1 MTIYK
6 MIIHIFST
14 YWKELIIYFL
24 IFLGF
29 VFVAI
34 GQPEAGE
41 NQAFS
46 SVTLDIAVVNHSDDQ
61 LSEHLVDYL
70 SASHEVEMLSDVTI
84 EDVENEVFSGTYQ
97 GMLYIPQDFEE
108 LVINGQAGQVE
119 LLLNERDM
127 SSAQLNTEV
136 DNYLRLANARV
147 ASGVSDTSEL
157 TNQLDSTLN
166 ETAEVEMVGGLDN
179 QNILLAYTTGIALV
193 GYFVLQIILGT
204 VGMAM
209 SEIKSDKIQDRINL
223 SGISNLKYNTQ
234 VVLGQVTYG
243 GLILL
248 VTISVLWFYIPSSIP
263 IDYVRVIISLT
274 LFILTALSMAFLMTA
289 ITNNR
294 NTINGLTTVISLGLA
309 FLSGLFIPYEIMG
322 TAIQRI
328 AHFSPLFYFRQ
339 SVMKDIN
346 SYSDLLTEWGL
357 LLAFAVVFTLLGVAI
372 SQQKRAGKG

>member
-294 NTINGLTTVISLGLA
+294 NIINGLTTVISLGLA

>member
-41 NQAFS
+41 NQEFS

-70 SASHEVEMLSDVTI
+70 SASHEVEMLSDVII

-234 VVLGQVTYG
+234 VVLGQITYG

-294 NTINGLTTVISLGLA
+294 NIINGLTTVISLGLA

-372 SQQKRAGKG
+372 SHQKRAGKG

>member
-41 NQAFS
+41 NQEFS

-119 LLLNERDM
+119 LLLNERNM

-166 ETAEVEMVGGLDN
+166 EIAEVEMVGGLDN

-234 VVLGQVTYG
+234 VVLGQITYG

-274 LFILTALSMAFLMTA
+274 LFILTALSMAFLMTS

-294 NTINGLTTVISLGLA
+294 NIINGLTTVISLGLA

>member
-41 NQAFS
+41 NQEFS

-234 VVLGQVTYG
+234 VVLGQITYG

-274 LFILTALSMAFLMTA
+274 LFILTALSMAFLMTS

-294 NTINGLTTVISLGLA
+294 NIINGLTTVISLGLA

>member
-41 NQAFS
+41 NQEFS

-97 GMLYIPQDFEE
+97 GMLYIPENFEE
-108 LVINGQAGQVE
+108 LVINGQADQVE

-136 DNYLRLANARV
+136 DKYLRLANARV
-147 ASGVSDTSEL
+147 ASGVSDVSEL
-157 TNQLDSTLN
+157 TDQLDSTLN

-234 VVLGQVTYG
+234 VVLGQITYG

-294 NTINGLTTVISLGLA
+294 NIINGLTTVISLGLA

-322 TAIQRI
+322 STIQRI

-372 SQQKRAGKG
+372 SQQKRAGKR

>member
-1 MTIYK
+1 MTIYN
-6 MIIHIFST
+6 MIIRIFSK
-14 YWKELIIYFL
+14 YWKELLIYFL

-34 GQPEAGE
+34 GQPEGDE
-41 NQAFS
+41 NQTFS
-46 SVTLDIAVVNHSDDQ
+46 SVTLDIAVVNQSDDP
-61 LSEHLVDYL
+61 LGEHLVDYL
-70 SASHEVEMLSDVTI
+70 SESHDVETLSDVTI
-84 EDVENEVFSGTYQ
+84 VDVENEVFSGTYQ
-97 GMLYIPQDFEE
+97 GMLYIPENFEE
-108 LVINGQAGQVE
+108 LVLNGQPDQVE

-136 DNYLRLANARV
+136 DKYLRLANARV
-147 ASGVSDTSEL
+147 ASGVSDISEL
-157 TNQLDSTLN
+157 TDQLDSTLN

-234 VVLGQVTYG
+234 VVLGQITYG

-274 LFILTALSMAFLMTA
+274 LFILTALSMAFLMTS

-294 NTINGLTTVISLGLA
+294 NIINGLTTVISLGLA
-309 FLSGLFIPYEIMG
+309 FLSGLFIPYEIVG

>member
-41 NQAFS
+41 NQEFS

-234 VVLGQVTYG
+234 VVLGQITYG

-274 LFILTALSMAFLMTA
+274 LFILTALSMAFLMTS

-294 NTINGLTTVISLGLA
+294 NIINGLTTVISLGLA

-372 SQQKRAGKG
+372 SQQKRAGKR

>member
-1 MTIYK
+1 MTIYN
-6 MIIHIFST
+6 MIIRIFSK
-14 YWKELIIYFL
+14 YWKELLIYFL

-34 GQPEAGE
+34 GQPEGDE
-41 NQAFS
+41 NQTFS
-46 SVTLDIAVVNHSDDQ
+46 SVTLDIAVVNQSDDP
-61 LSEHLVDYL
+61 LGEHLVDYL
-70 SASHEVEMLSDVTI
+70 SESHDVETLSDVTI
-84 EDVENEVFSGTYQ
+84 VDVENEVFSGTYQ
-97 GMLYIPQDFEE
+97 GMLYIPENFEE
-108 LVINGQAGQVE
+108 LVLNGQPDQVE

-136 DNYLRLANARV
+136 DKYLRLANARV
-147 ASGVSDTSEL
+147 ASGVSDISEL
-157 TNQLDSTLN
+157 TDQLDSTLN

-234 VVLGQVTYG
+234 VVLGQITYG

-274 LFILTALSMAFLMTA
+274 LFILTALSMAFLMTS

-294 NTINGLTTVISLGLA
+294 NIINGLTTVISLGLA

>member
-41 NQAFS
+41 NQEFS

-234 VVLGQVTYG
+234 VVLGQITYG

-294 NTINGLTTVISLGLA
+294 NIINGLTTVISLGLA

-372 SQQKRAGKG
+372 SQQKRAGKR

>member
-41 NQAFS
+41 NQEFS

-136 DNYLRLANARV
+136 DNYLRLANERV

-234 VVLGQVTYG
+234 VVLGQITYG

-274 LFILTALSMAFLMTA
+274 LFILTALSMAFLMTS

-294 NTINGLTTVISLGLA
+294 NIINGLTTVISLGLA

-372 SQQKRAGKG
+372 SQQKRAGKR

>member
-41 NQAFS
+41 NQEFS

-234 VVLGQVTYG
+234 VVLGQITYG

-294 NTINGLTTVISLGLA
+294 NIINGLTTVISLGLA

-322 TAIQRI
+322 LTIQRI

-372 SQQKRAGKG
+372 SQQKRAGKR

>member
-1 MTIYK
+1 MTIYN
-6 MIIHIFST
+6 MIIRIFSK
-14 YWKELIIYFL
+14 YWKELLIYFL

-34 GQPEAGE
+34 GQPEGDE
-41 NQAFS
+41 NQTFS
-46 SVTLDIAVVNHSDDQ
+46 SVTLDIAVVNQSDDP
-61 LSEHLVDYL
+61 LGEHLVDYL
-70 SASHEVEMLSDVTI
+70 SESHDVETLSDVTI
-84 EDVENEVFSGTYQ
+84 VDVENEVFSGTYQ
-97 GMLYIPQDFEE
+97 GMLYIPENFEE
-108 LVINGQAGQVE
+108 LVLNGQPDQVE

-136 DNYLRLANARV
+136 DKYLRLANARV
-147 ASGVSDTSEL
+147 ASGVSDISEL
-157 TNQLDSTLN
+157 TDQLDSTLN

-234 VVLGQVTYG
+234 VVLGQITYG

-274 LFILTALSMAFLMTA
+274 LFILTALSMAFLMTS

-294 NTINGLTTVISLGLA
+294 NIINGLTTVISLGLA

-357 LLAFAVVFTLLGVAI
+357 LLAFAVVFTLLGV
-372 SQQKRAGKG
+372 

>member
-41 NQAFS
+41 NQEFS

-234 VVLGQVTYG
+234 VVLGQITYG

-274 LFILTALSMAFLMTA
+274 LFILTALSMAFLITS

-294 NTINGLTTVISLGLA
+294 NIINGLTTVISLGLA

>member
-41 NQAFS
+41 NQEFS

-119 LLLNERDM
+119 LLLNERYM

-234 VVLGQVTYG
+234 VVLGQITYG

-294 NTINGLTTVISLGLA
+294 NIINGLTTVISLGLA

>member
-41 NQAFS
+41 NQEFS

-97 GMLYIPQDFEE
+97 GMLYIPENFEE
-108 LVINGQAGQVE
+108 LVLNGQADQVE

-136 DNYLRLANARV
+136 DKYLRLANARV
-147 ASGVSDTSEL
+147 ASGVSDVSEL
-157 TNQLDSTLN
+157 TGQLDSTLN
-166 ETAEVEMVGGLDN
+166 ETAEVELIGGLDH
-179 QNILLAYTTGIALV
+179 QNVLLAYTTGIALV

-209 SEIKSDKIQDRINL
+209 SEIKSKKIQDRINL
-223 SGISNLKYNTQ
+223 SGISNLRYNTQ

-248 VTISVLWFYIPSSIP
+248 VTLLVLWVYIPSSIP
-263 IDYVRVIISLT
+263 IDYVRIIISLA
-274 LFILTALSMAFLMTA
+274 LFVLTALSMAFLMTA

-294 NTINGLTTVISLGLA
+294 NIINGLTTVVSLGLA